1 MWALML
7 SVVLGIGLQ
16 GMCEQ
21 GKPIPL
27 EQVLPTLETSLQQ
40 LAVEAQRAVPQAEA
54 LASQLGM
61 DWEEGRVCVVIET
74 DGSLLTSAVARLG
87 GEVLLRADAFHLL
100 KVEISAARLMDL
112 ASLPGVKYVR
122 TPYRPVPYILSEGVE
137 LSGALTW
144 QQEGY
149 SGQGIRVA
157 VIDIGF
163 EGLTAALSAGE
174 LAHVVFTRDY
184 TGDGLEVGNIHGT
197 ACAEIVHDMAP
208 AAELLLMKID
218 TDVDLANAVSDAIS
232 QGADVITHSMG
243 WFNTNFYDGTGII
256 AQIAAQAVNSGILWV
271 NSAGNSATA
280 GHWEGVWQDTDGD
293 EWLDFAPGD
302 EENTCYLEVGQ
313 MIGLLFTWD
322 AWPATDQDYD
332 LYLVDEWGNTVAGS
346 TAYQNGTQ
354 EPAEVIFYMAPIAG
368 NYGIK
373 VEAYDAW
380 VAVGVRCGYKY
391 HCRSSERSIRV
402 DRWSD
407 RLAQLGDWSAGI
419 V

>member
-174 LAHVVFTRDY
+174 LAHVVY
-184 TGDGLEVGNIHGT
+184 
-197 ACAEIVHDMAP
+197 
-208 AAELLLMKID
+208 
-218 TDVDLANAVSDAIS
+218 
-232 QGADVITHSMG
+232 
-243 WFNTNFYDGTGII
+243 
-256 AQIAAQAVNSGILWV
+256 
-271 NSAGNSATA
+271 
-280 GHWEGVWQDTDGD
+280 
-293 EWLDFAPGD
+293 
-302 EENTCYLEVGQ
+302 
-313 MIGLLFTWD
+313 
-322 AWPATDQDYD
+322 
-332 LYLVDEWGNTVAGS
+332 
-346 TAYQNGTQ
+346 
-354 EPAEVIFYMAPIAG
+354 
-368 NYGIK
+368 
-373 VEAYDAW
+373 
-380 VAVGVRCGYKY
+380 
-391 HCRSSERSIRV
+391 
-402 DRWSD
+402 
-407 RLAQLGDWSAGI
+407 
-419 V
+419 